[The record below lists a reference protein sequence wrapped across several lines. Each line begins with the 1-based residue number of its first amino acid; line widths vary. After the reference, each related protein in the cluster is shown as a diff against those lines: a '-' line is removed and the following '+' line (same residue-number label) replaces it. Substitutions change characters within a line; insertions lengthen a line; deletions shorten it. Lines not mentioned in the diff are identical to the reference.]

1 MRTSIFILISLLLAF
16 MFDVILVYLNIVD
29 FKPFFFLLTLIYW
42 NLALPER
49 ISLFSVIIFGLIYD
63 LFQGTLLGVFGIA
76 FLSITY
82 IFQRFFY
89 QFRTLSILQQI
100 LLVFIIAFF
109 LKLYL
114 AINFENTALFSSAL
128 IDKNYIGKAALNA
141 LINALIWPFV
151 FFTLR
156 AFRRKWI
163 GLRR

>member
-1 MRTSIFILISLLLAF
+1 MKTSAFIQFALLIGFLV
-16 MFDVILVYLNIVD
+16 DVTLV
-29 FKPFFFLLTLIYW
+29 FFGFSESRPSIFLLTLIYW

-49 ISLFSVIIFGLIYD
+49 ISLFSIIIFGLVYD
-63 LFQGTLLGVFGIA
+63 LFQGTLFGVYAIA

-114 AINFENTALFSSAL
+114 AINFENTALFSSTL

-141 LINALIWPFV
+141 QINALIWPFV